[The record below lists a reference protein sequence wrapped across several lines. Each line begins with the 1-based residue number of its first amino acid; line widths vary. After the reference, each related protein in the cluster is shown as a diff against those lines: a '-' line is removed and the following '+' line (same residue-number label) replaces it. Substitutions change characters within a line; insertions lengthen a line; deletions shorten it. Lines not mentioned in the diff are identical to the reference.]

1 MAKLPKYDIT
11 TWLNNQ
17 SQPEQEVTDHEA
29 QQIKYISVYDLIP
42 NPLNFYEIKDIEKL
56 AIEIELQGGIIT
68 PLEIK
73 QVENNK
79 YMIIAGHRR
88 REAVLYLLAQEETKI
103 TKMMPCFVKEYTEE
117 QEVLAIILSNRS
129 QRVRT
134 KLEELQ
140 EFQLLKPIIKSIFD
154 KGKIAG
160 NITGRF
166 RTFCANFM
174 GVSESTIHRIDS
186 MEKLAPE
193 LQNEIGKGNITP
205 TAASELTSLSVADQ
219 KAVYEDTT
227 KKGAATVKAVQE
239 KKKEV
244 VQSEP
249 EQPEMSEIEIKVF
262 AINKIR
268 TIIIREI
275 ERIPINNQDYGRVTV
290 NNIKLDRLN
299 LLKQV
304 LENELSSLTGEN
316 LFERG
321 VDIGGKGNGC

>member
-1 MAKLPKYDIT
+1 MAKLAKYNIT

-17 SQPEQEVTDHEA
+17 SQPEQEATHQEV
-29 QQIKYISVYDLIP
+29 QQIKFISVYDLIP
-42 NPLNFYEIKDIEKL
+42 NPRNFYEIKDIEKL
-56 AIEIELQGGIIT
+56 AVEIELQGGIIT
-68 PLEIK
+68 PLEVK

-79 YMIIAGHRR
+79 YMIVAGHRR
-88 REAVLYLLAQEETKI
+88 RQAVLTLLAQEEETKI

-117 QEVLAIILSNRS
+117 QEILAIILSNRS

-140 EFQLLKPIIKSIFD
+140 EFQLLKPIMKNIFD
-154 KGKIAG
+154 KEKVAG

-166 RTFCANFM
+166 RAFCAEFL
-174 GVSESTIHRIDS
+174 GVSESTIHRMDS
-186 MEKLAPE
+186 MEKLSPE
-193 LQNEIGKGNITP
+193 IQGEIGKGNITP

-244 VQSEP
+244 IQQET

-275 ERIPINNQDYGRVTV
+275 ERIPVCNQDYGRVTI

-304 LENELSSLTGEN
+304 LENELNSYSGEN
-316 LFERG
+316 MFESE
-321 VDIGGKGNGC
+321 GG